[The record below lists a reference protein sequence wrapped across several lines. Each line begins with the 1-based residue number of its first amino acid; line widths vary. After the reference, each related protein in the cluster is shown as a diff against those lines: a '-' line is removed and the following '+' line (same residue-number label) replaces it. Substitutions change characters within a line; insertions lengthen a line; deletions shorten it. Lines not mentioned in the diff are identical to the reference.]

1 MPTPPASI
9 GARRREAAGR
19 IVAGMLSGQLVA
31 QAISVATRLGIP
43 DRVARRPCGV
53 STLARLTRT
62 NPEALHRML
71 RALASAGIFAE
82 LPRRRFGA
90 TVLSEVLRAGV
101 AGSLRP
107 VAVLAGERWRRAMY
121 DLRRSVNTGR
131 SAFTLRH
138 GIPFYAYLASHP
150 DQLQVFAEAMAYKW
164 MGITATILGAWDF
177 SRARTIVDIGGA
189 SGALVEAILR
199 CSPQTR
205 AIVFDLPGAAA
216 LAKRSLAAAG
226 LTRRAQVIAG
236 DFFRHVPGGG
246 DTYVLAFVLHNWDD
260 ARAITILK
268 RCRAALSSTAELLI
282 IETPVPPDGRP
293 SPAKVHDLE
302 MLVFMPGGRERT
314 LAEYGALLASA
325 GLRLRR
331 VVRTGTPLAILET
344 VRSPRDAKCG
354 RRNPTR

>member
-1 MPTPPASI
+1 
-9 GARRREAAGR
+9 
-19 IVAGMLSGQLVA
+19 
-31 QAISVATRLGIP
+31 
-43 DRVARRPCGV
+43 
-53 STLARLTRT
+53 
-62 NPEALHRML
+62 ML
-71 RALASAGIFAE
+71 RALASAGVFVE

-90 TVLSEVLRAGV
+90 TALSDVLRAGV
-101 AGSLRP
+101 RGSLRP
-107 VAVLAGERWRRAMY
+107 VAILAGARWRHAMY
-121 DLRRSVNTGR
+121 DLGRSVKTGR

-138 GIPFYAYLASHP
+138 GLPFYAYLASHP
-150 DQLQVFAEAMAYKW
+150 DHLQVFTEAMAYKW
-164 MGITATILGAWDF
+164 TAITAVILGARDF
-177 SRARTIVDIGGA
+177 SRARTIVDVGGA

-199 CSPQTR
+199 GSPQTR
-205 AIVFDLPGAAA
+205 AVIFDLPAAVA

-226 LTRRAQVIAG
+226 LTRRARVIAG
-236 DFFRHVPGGG
+236 DFFRCVPGGG

-344 VRSPRDAKCG
+344 GRSPRDAKCG
-354 RRNPTR
+354 RRNTRR